1 MSVRYALAC
10 RDSAKVVSQANQR
23 QAKEALAKIPQT
35 AVCGYF
41 KSNIQTRNALLFLIP
56 QTAVCG
62 YFKSSL
68 LGQANPMANV
78 VPEPTLFREGWT

>member
-1 MSVRYALAC
+1 VSVRYALAC

-41 KSNIQTRNALLFLIP
+41 KS
-56 QTAVCG
+56 
-62 YFKSSL
+62 SL

-78 VPEPTLFREGWT
+78 VPEPTLFREGWTEQIHKLPFAKFNSFPRDC